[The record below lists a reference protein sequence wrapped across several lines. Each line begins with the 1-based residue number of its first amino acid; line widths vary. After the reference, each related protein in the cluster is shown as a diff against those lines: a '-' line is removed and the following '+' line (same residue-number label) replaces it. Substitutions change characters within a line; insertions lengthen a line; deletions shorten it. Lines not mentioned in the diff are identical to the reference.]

1 MAKTAKTQYCY
12 TLKTAVKTPDI
23 EDKSTISD
31 KLEADSVLD
40 AFDAAPSDELLDQ
53 LEAEEHA
60 KIMCT
65 YSCPTTDVRKA
76 LNNA

>member
-1 MAKTAKTQYCY
+1 MAKTTKTQYCY

-40 AFDAAPSDELLDQ
+40 AFDAVIVI
-53 LEAEEHA
+53 LEAINSRGQGNYYLQCLY
-60 KIMCT
+60 K
-65 YSCPTTDVRKA
+65 DKD
-76 LNNA
+76 

>member
-1 MAKTAKTQYCY
+1 MVKTTKTQYCY

-40 AFDAAPSDELLDQ
+40 AFDAVIVILDAINSRGQ
-53 LEAEEHA
+53 GNYYLQCLYKYE
-60 KIMCT
+60 
-65 YSCPTTDVRKA
+65 D
-76 LNNA
+76 

>member
-1 MAKTAKTQYCY
+1 MAKTTKTQYCY

-40 AFDAAPSDELLDQ
+40 AFDAVIVILDAINSRGKGNYYLQ
-53 LEAEEHA
+53 CLYKYE
-60 KIMCT
+60 
-65 YSCPTTDVRKA
+65 D
-76 LNNA
+76 